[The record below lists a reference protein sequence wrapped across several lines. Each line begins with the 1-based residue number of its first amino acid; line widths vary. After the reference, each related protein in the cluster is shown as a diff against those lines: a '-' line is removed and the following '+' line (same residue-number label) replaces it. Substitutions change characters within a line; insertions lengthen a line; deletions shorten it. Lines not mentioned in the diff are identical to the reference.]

1 MRNKWIVAAAI
12 GVLTAMPAMA
22 SDTCLADDTECKQA
36 GSGGRIGQAG
46 SGIGRVADTDE
57 TCSDETCLEGGWAG
71 GGGRQSGSGGRTE
84 IQGITW
90 SRTQGIDGRVTIAA
104 RISFADGSST
114 IVAFEE

>member
-71 GGGRQSGSGGRTE
+71 GGGRIE
-84 IQGITW
+84 IQGVTW
-90 SRTQGIDGRVTIAA
+90 SRTQSIDGTVMIAA